1 MAMAMQDLKTEFTK
15 LVETLQTQI
24 IDQMRVFDPKMTLIQ
39 DDWRRSDFKGNDG
52 GGGKTRVMTGDV
64 FENAGVNTSMVY
76 GEIDP
81 NFAKTLGNENSNQM
95 WACGISLIIHPK
107 NPRVP
112 TVHANFRMIELGEK
126 FWFGGGADLT
136 PFYPHLEDFSY
147 FHKVWNKALSP
158 FGLYEKFKKNCDE
171 YFVNFHRANEMR
183 GIGGFFF
190 DHFSMGD
197 SQKDLN
203 FIKEVSS
210 YFIESYFPIVE
221 KRFREEFTP
230 EDEEFMLHRHG
241 RYVEF
246 NLLHDRGTLFGLKT
260 NGRTDSIF
268 VSLPARC
275 KFTYKYA
282 PKEGSSHA
290 KMMEYYKPFN
300 WLG

>member
-1 MAMAMQDLKTEFTK
+1 MQELKTDFTN
-15 LVETLQTQI
+15 LVELLQTQI
-24 IDQMRVFDPKMTLIQ
+24 IDQMKVFDPEMDVIR
-39 DDWRRSDFKGNDG
+39 DDWKRLDFKGNDG
-52 GGGKTRVMTGDV
+52 GGGKTRVMTGKI
-64 FENAGVNTSMVY
+64 FENAGVNTSQVY

-81 NFAKTLGNENSNQM
+81 NFAKALGNDKSNQL
-95 WACGISLIIHPK
+95 WASGISLIIHPR

-112 TVHANFRMIELGEK
+112 TVHANFRMIILGEK
-126 FWFGGGADLT
+126 LWFGGGADLT
-136 PFYPHLEDFSY
+136 PFYPHEEDFAY
-147 FHKVWNKALSP
+147 FHGVWKKALSP
-158 FGLYEKFKKNCDE
+158 YGLYEKFKKNCDE
-171 YFVNFHRANEMR
+171 YFVNFHRDNEMR

-190 DHFSMGD
+190 DHFSLSDG
-197 SQKDLN
+197 QKDLN

-210 YFIESYFPIVE
+210 FFIESYFPIVE
-221 KRFREEFTP
+221 KRFKEEYTQD
-230 EDEEFMLHRHG
+230 DEEFMLHRHG

-282 PKEGSSHA
+282 PKAESPHA
-290 KMMEYYKPFN
+290 KMMEYYRPYN